1 LAGVERYF
9 KYIEKKGITG
19 LETDMDT
26 RAGGAGFAGDLVR
39 DWDLDLEALKHYSKK
54 TARGK
59 PPKLVHNIIFSM
71 PEGTSPKIVFEAVR
85 RFALNEWALEH
96 RYAMALHT
104 DTPRPHVHVAVKAM
118 SEQGDRLNI
127 KKETLRSWRA
137 QFAAQLNEL
146 GQAAN
151 ATERAVRGE
160 TRTHKRTEI
169 YRAAQRNDSH
179 HVRDADS
186 KALREAEGGTQATDP
201 GLAVMR
207 RTRSYVLAAWLAL
220 QSKVRATGD
229 EELARDIGE
238 FADAM
243 PPVQTEHAKR
253 VNHAKEVA
261 AARTGRSFH

>member
-1 LAGVERYF
+1 VLGSHA
-9 KYIEKKGITG
+9 IEKKGVTG

-26 RAGGAGFAGDLVR
+26 RAGTPGFARDLVR

-54 TARGK
+54 STRGK

-71 PEGTSPKIVFEAVR
+71 PAGTSPKIVLEAVG

-118 SEQGDRLNI
+118 SEQGVRLNI
-127 KKETLRSWRA
+127 KKATLRSWRA
-137 QFAAQLNEL
+137 QFAEQLNEL

-169 YRAAQRNDSH
+169 YRAAQRNHS
-179 HVRDADS
+179 
-186 KALREAEGGTQATDP
+186 G
-201 GLAVMR
+201 
-207 RTRSYVLAAWLAL
+207 AAPF
-220 QSKVRATGD
+220 GD
-229 EELARDIGE
+229 RKLE
-238 FADAM
+238 
-243 PPVQTEHAKR
+243 
-253 VNHAKEVA
+253 
-261 AARTGRSFH
+261 